1 MSYKIKKMINKKMIL
16 SEYASPFGELVLGAC
31 DESICLCLWKN
42 ACELMSGRVDERMS
56 GGVDEGMSGGVLAEA
71 KRQLELYFQGR
82 LRVFQLPLLMTATGM
97 TRRVLEALEDVP
109 YGETVTYGEL
119 ARRIGNPGAARAV
132 GRALGRNPLHVII
145 PCHRVV
151 AARGRGGYAGG
162 VEHKAQLLE
171 LEAGGVIPFL
181 C

>member
-1 MSYKIKKMINKKMIL
+1 MINKKMIL

-119 ARRIGNPGAARAV
+119 ARRIGHPGAARAV

-162 VEHKAQLLE
+162 VEHKAQLLK

>member
-1 MSYKIKKMINKKMIL
+1 MINKKMIL

-42 ACELMSGRVDERMS
+42 ACELMS

-119 ARRIGNPGAARAV
+119 AWRIGSPEAARAV

>member
-42 ACELMSGRVDERMS
+42 ACELMS

-132 GRALGRNPLHVII
+132 GRALGRNPLPSRCGSAWQGRI
-145 PCHRVV
+145 CGWRGAQG
-151 AARGRGGYAGG
+151 AAS
-162 VEHKAQLLE
+162 
-171 LEAGGVIPFL
+171 
-181 C
+181 

>member
-1 MSYKIKKMINKKMIL
+1 MSYKINKMINKKMIL

-42 ACELMSGRVDERMS
+42 ACELMSG
-56 GGVDEGMSGGVLAEA
+56 GVDEGMSGGVLAEA

-82 LRVFQLPLLMTATGM
+82 LMVFQLPLLMTATGM

-119 ARRIGNPGAARAV
+119 ARRIGSPEAARAV

>member
-1 MSYKIKKMINKKMIL
+1 
-16 SEYASPFGELVLGAC
+16 
-31 DESICLCLWKN
+31 
-42 ACELMSGRVDERMS
+42 MS

>member
-1 MSYKIKKMINKKMIL
+1 MSYKIKKMNNKKMIL

-42 ACELMSGRVDERMS
+42 AYELMSGRVDERMS

-82 LRVFQLPLLMTATGM
+82 LRVFRLPLLMTATGM

-119 ARRIGNPGAARAV
+119 ARRIGSPEAARAV

>member
-42 ACELMSGRVDERMS
+42 ACELMSGD
-56 GGVDEGMSGGVLAEA
+56 VDEGMSGGVLAEA

-119 ARRIGNPGAARAV
+119 ARRIGSPEAARAV

-162 VEHKAQLLE
+162 VEHKAQLFE

>member
-1 MSYKIKKMINKKMIL
+1 
-16 SEYASPFGELVLGAC
+16 
-31 DESICLCLWKN
+31 
-42 ACELMSGRVDERMS
+42 
-56 GGVDEGMSGGVLAEA
+56 MSGGVLAEA

-119 ARRIGNPGAARAV
+119 ARRIGSPEAARAV

>member
-16 SEYASPFGELVLGAC
+16 SEYASPFGVLVLGAC

-42 ACELMSGRVDERMS
+42 ACELMS

-119 ARRIGNPGAARAV
+119 ARRIGSPEAARAV